1 MRFGYRLS
9 RLSGAVHSG
18 GNVAFSPDGNTLYSI
33 VQNRW
38 ARLGSVK
45 SS

>member
-1 MRFGYRLS
+1 MRFGFRLS

-33 VQNRW
+33 VHNR
-38 ARLGSVK
+38 
-45 SS
+45 